1 MSSLEE
7 EDKILATASHTID
20 GRHCEVRIPEEK
32 AAEAIPSGKRVA
44 PRRSDKIFVGRIT
57 QKLTEETLREFFDK
71 EVLKLLWRICIR
83 VTSVVIPQP
92 FRSFAFVTFT
102 HSEVAERLIRYVFV
116 S

>member
-1 MSSLEE
+1 MFQLVDS
-7 EDKILATASHTID
+7 
-20 GRHCEVRIPEEK
+20 
-32 AAEAIPSGKRVA
+32 SGKRVA
-44 PRRSDKIFVGRIT
+44 TRRSDKIFVGRIT

-71 EVLKLLWRICIR
+71 EAKAIVESAS